1 MALIKCTE
9 CGQQISDEAKRC
21 PSCGAK
27 VKKPA
32 SFLWWVLGAMVVYG
46 VVSGAMNPSE
56 TPPQKTEAE
65 KQAEA
70 EASQKLGLDIART
83 KALKQSTKN
92 PASFELVEAIRMDD
106 LALCITYRGTN
117 SFNAVVT
124 ENKVLLKDWKTGE
137 WNKSCSGKTGAD
149 VTKKVQRAL

>member
-1 MALIKCTE
+1 MALIECKE
-9 CGQQISDEAKRC
+9 CGKQISDEAKRC

-32 SFLWWVLGAMVVYG
+32 SFVWWIVGAMVIYG
-46 VVSGAMNPSE
+46 MVSGAINPAE
-56 TPPQKTEAE
+56 PPPQQTEAE

-70 EASQKLGLDIART
+70 AASEKLGLDILRT

-106 LALCITYRGTN
+106 QALCITYRGTN
-117 SFNAVVT
+117 SFNAIVT
-124 ENKVLLKDWKTGE
+124 ENKVLLQDGKTGE
-137 WNKSCSGKTGAD
+137 WNKHCSGKTGAD